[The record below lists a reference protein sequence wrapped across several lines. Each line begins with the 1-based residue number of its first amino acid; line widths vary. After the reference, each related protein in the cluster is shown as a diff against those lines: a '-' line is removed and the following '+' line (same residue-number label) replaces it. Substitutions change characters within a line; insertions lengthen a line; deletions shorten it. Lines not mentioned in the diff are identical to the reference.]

1 MYGKTCPFY
10 IGIEEV
16 KPASESSNR
25 SDIAIVALYAIGEIV
40 AVGIA
45 GMMIR
50 NRIHNS
56 ILILK
61 SCSLSEIFFS
71 VQVNDTDY

>member
-1 MYGKTCPFY
+1 MLKKHIDSNNLKLDGKTCPFY
-10 IGIEEV
+10 FGIEKV

-25 SDIAIVALYAIGEIV
+25 SDIAIIALYAIGVIS

-50 NRIHNS
+50 NRIH
-56 ILILK
+56 K
-61 SCSLSEIFFS
+61 S
-71 VQVNDTDY
+71 N

>member
-1 MYGKTCPFY
+1 MSLTGFQDDKPLKKLIDNNNQKLYGKTCPFY

-16 KPASESSNR
+16 KLASESSNR
-25 SDIAIVALYAIGEIV
+25 SDIAIIALYALGVIA

-50 NRIHNS
+50 NRIH
-56 ILILK
+56 K
-61 SCSLSEIFFS
+61 S
-71 VQVNDTDY
+71 N